1 MSEVKKIEQGELEAL
16 QGLINS
22 MNEIKLAIG
31 QIELEKASIM
41 SRYDNIEQ
49 SINERRNALEEKYG
63 QINVNLSTGEYEEI
77 TEE

>member
-1 MSEVKKIEQGELEAL
+1 MSEVNKIEQGELEAL

-31 QIELEKASIM
+31 QLELEKFAVM
-41 SRYDNIEQ
+41 ARYENVEQ
-49 SINERRNALEEKYG
+49 SINERRSALEEKYG

-77 TEE
+77 KEE

>member
-16 QGLINS
+16 QGLVNS

>member
-41 SRYDNIEQ
+41 SRYDNIEE

>member
-1 MSEVKKIEQGELEAL
+1 MSEVNKIEKSELEAL

-41 SRYDNIEQ
+41 SRYDSVEQ

-77 TEE
+77 KEE

>member
-41 SRYDNIEQ
+41 SRYDSVEQ

-77 TEE
+77 KEE